1 MKNYDYSIDDV
12 AGVLVKYSNDNEQ
25 GISINELSYC
35 LRYINKQYF
44 LFKNKS
50 TYCYFGKIKAVKSY
64 YTKSELKV
72 NLITISTND
81 QVTDVFNEH
90 DLNLIL
96 KLFIEARKR
105 YIKKLDFIGSLLTYA
120 IIVIVIGTILGGAA
134 WFFSSMIDHTTH
146 NNTSNSVIFD
156 PSKIDMWEVFEIFL
170 PMLLLMSLFAFLA
183 AVMSF
188 AIKWF
193 EKKSSGDM

>member
-105 YIKKLDFIGSLLTYA
+105 YIKKQDLINSLLAYGF
-120 IIVIVIGTILGGAA
+120 IVIVIGTILGGGA

-146 NNTSNSVIFD
+146 NNTSNSVAFD
-156 PSKIDMWEVFEIFL
+156 LSKIDIGEVFDIFF
-170 PMLLLMSLFAFLA
+170 PILLLAFTFV
-183 AVMSF
+183 VMSC

-193 EKKSSGDM
+193 QKKTSGDM

>member
-12 AGVLVKYSNDNEQ
+12 AGVLVKFSNDNEQ

-105 YIKKLDFIGSLLTYA
+105 YIKKQHFISSLLNYA
-120 IIVIVIGTILGGAA
+120 IIAIVVGIIIGGGV
-134 WFFSSMIDHTTH
+134 WFFSSMINHSTH
-146 NNTSNSVIFD
+146 NNNTSNLVTFD
-156 PSKIDMWEVFEIFL
+156 PSKIDMGVLFDLFL
-170 PMLLLMSLFAFLA
+170 PLFLLMLSFALIL
-183 AVMSF
+183 S
-188 AIKWF
+188 AIKWLQ
-193 EKKSSGDM
+193 KIMNGDM

>member
-12 AGVLVKYSNDNEQ
+12 AGVLVKFSNDNEQ

-105 YIKKLDFIGSLLTYA
+105 YIKKQDFISSLLNYA
-120 IIVIVIGTILGGAA
+120 IIAIVVGIIIGGGV
-134 WFFSSMIDHTTH
+134 WFFSSMINHSTH
-146 NNTSNSVIFD
+146 NNNTSNLVTFD
-156 PSKIDMWEVFEIFL
+156 PSKIDMGVLFDLFL
-170 PMLLLMSLFAFLA
+170 PLFLLMLSFALIL
-183 AVMSF
+183 S
-188 AIKWF
+188 AIKWLQ
-193 EKKSSGDM
+193 KIMNGDI